1 MSETVVDALV
11 RDGGE
16 ENPGTAAVFHGMLA
30 TMAEVLER
38 LDERLSTLE
47 ATIVGQTT
55 ATRTTTQRMAAELP
69 DAIGAA
75 VADAV
80 GGLGAPDALARLD
93 ARLADVEAAVSRPDT
108 SALEARLDA
117 LIATV
122 EAAADRPVTALTGRF
137 DELAPMLEGAARSHG
152 EALAERLDAL
162 TAAVEAAADRPAEAL
177 TERLDALAAAVE
189 AAGDRPAE
197 MLAERLD
204 ALAAAVEAAADRPAE
219 ALTERL
225 DALAAA
231 VEAAG
236 DRPAEVLAE
245 RLDALAAAVEAA
257 PAEALA
263 ERLDGLATTVSDA
276 VEAAAAANAETLTA
290 RIDALAGTVVAAS
303 AAPGAL
309 AAEMRAAVD
318 AALAEARTETG
329 ERIER
334 VADALAALASPAQP
348 PDIGALLDERLA
360 AVTAGI
366 ADLLTR
372 AGAAA
377 PEESEPTRALARS
390 LARLEADVA
399 EARAET
405 AMSVQAVAARIEEA
419 VAVARGRDE
428 EVLRRAVEAVEAVVA
443 NAARIEAAVS
453 EGRAE
458 GERDRKGKLGKAEV
472 ETVGRLAD
480 RIADLQEA
488 VNRSRGETTTAVER
502 LAAELSE
509 RVAAPPPAPAEGTL
523 DELADRLARVEAV
536 VTAARHEDEARATA
550 LVSDVQTTLG
560 AGLERLLTHATG
572 NGELV
577 AADIRAALAR
587 LAEVGA
593 GVESMSTTLAGVN
606 EQVARLAADDRT
618 RPVLLAI
625 ETASHD
631 QQEAVAELQAALVR
645 RIDGRTA
652 ALARVLDGVG
662 ELGPLLQRLDA
673 AADQDEARA
682 KSLERLLGDLRD
694 DLAKE
699 VGGLA
704 KRQVGSMRLLERVT
718 AALDDEQRRLEGVQ
732 SLCQSVAAAVEQQA
746 AVGSR
751 MAELVLETRSAM
763 RSDVER
769 LESTVHL
776 DNVKR
781 QQHDHARL
789 AQVAAGVSEVVERE
803 TALVAQRVAALAST
817 VESLRNAFHLGR
829 EDLQPTSA

>member
-1 MSETVVDALV
+1 M
-11 RDGGE
+11 DGGG

-80 GGLGAPDALARLD
+80 GRTGAPESLARLD

-117 LIATV
+117 LIA
-122 EAAADRPVTALTGRF
+122 
-137 DELAPMLEGAARSHG
+137 
-152 EALAERLDAL
+152 
-162 TAAVEAAADRPAEAL
+162 AVEAAADRPAEAL
-177 TERLDALAAAVE
+177 AGRFDELASTLEVAAGSAAGAVGERLDALLAAVE
-189 AAGDRPAE
+189 TAADRRADA
-197 MLAERLD
+197 LAERLD
-204 ALAAAVEAAADRPAE
+204 ALAAAVE
-219 ALTERL
+219 T
-225 DALAAA
+225 
-231 VEAAG
+231 AG
-236 DRPAEVLAE
+236 DRPAEALAE
-245 RLDALAAAVEAA
+245 RLDALAAAVETAA
-257 PAEALA
+257 DRPDEALA
-263 ERLDGLATTVSDA
+263 ERLDGLATTVNDA
-276 VEAAAAANAETLTA
+276 VGAAAAANVEALTA
-290 RIDALAGTVVAAS
+290 RIDALAGSVVAAQ

-318 AALAEARTETG
+318 AALAEARTEAG

-334 VADALAALASPAQP
+334 VADALAALAQPAP
-348 PDIGALLDERLA
+348 TPTPELGALLDERLA

-372 AGAAA
+372 SGATISD
-377 PEESEPTRALARS
+377 ESDTTRALARS

-405 AMSVQAVAARIEEA
+405 AMSVQSVAARIEET

-428 EVLRRAVEAVEAVVA
+428 EVLRRAVEAVEAMVA
-443 NAARIEAAVS
+443 NAARIEAAVT

-458 GERDRKGKLGKAEV
+458 GDRDRKGKLGKAEV

-502 LAAELSE
+502 LAADLSQ
-509 RVAAPPPAPAEGTL
+509 RAATPSPSPADGTL

-536 VTAARHEDEARATA
+536 VTAARQEDEARATA

-577 AADIRAALAR
+577 AADIRASLAR
-587 LAEVGA
+587 LAEVAA
-593 GVESMSTTLAGVN
+593 GVESMSTTLSGVN
-606 EQVARLAADDRT
+606 EQVTRLASDDRT

-652 ALARVLDGVG
+652 ALARVMEGVG

-682 KSLERLLGDLRD
+682 KSLERLLSDLRD

-817 VESLRNAFHLGR
+817 VESLRNAFHLNR

>member
-1 MSETVVDALV
+1 M
-11 RDGGE
+11 DGGE
-16 ENPGTAAVFHGMLA
+16 ENPGAAAVFHGMLA

-75 VADAV
+75 VAEAV
-80 GGLGAPDALARLD
+80 GRTGAPEALARLD
-93 ARLADVEAAVSRPDT
+93 ARLADIEAAVSRPDT
-108 SALEARLDA
+108 SALEARLDT
-117 LIATV
+117 LI
-122 EAAADRPVTALTGRF
+122 
-137 DELAPMLEGAARSHG
+137 
-152 EALAERLDAL
+152 
-162 TAAVEAAADRPAEAL
+162 AAVEAAADRPVEAL
-177 TERLDALAAAVE
+177 TTRFDDVAPTLEAAARSAVD
-189 AAGDRPAE
+189 AV
-197 MLAERLD
+197 AERLD
-204 ALAAAVEAAADRPAE
+204 ALASAIEGAGDRPAE
-219 ALTERL
+219 AVVERL
-225 DALAAA
+225 DALARAI
-231 VEAAG
+231 EAAG
-236 DRPAEVLAE
+236 ERPAEVLS
-245 RLDALAAAVEAA
+245 
-257 PAEALA
+257 
-263 ERLDGLATTVSDA
+263 ERLDGLAAHVNDA
-276 VEAAAAANAETLTA
+276 VEAAAAANVETLTA
-290 RIDALAGTVVAAS
+290 RIDALAGTVAAAQ

-318 AALAEARTETG
+318 AALAEARTEAG

-334 VADALAALASPAQP
+334 VADALAALATPSTP
-348 PDIGALLDERLA
+348 PDLGALLDERLA

-372 AGAAA
+372 SGATA
-377 PEESEPTRALARS
+377 PDESESEATRALARS

-399 EARAET
+399 EARAEA
-405 AMSVQAVAARIEEA
+405 AMSVQSVAARIEET

-428 EVLRRAVEAVEAVVA
+428 EVLRRAVEAVEAMVA
-443 NAARIEAAVS
+443 NAARIEAAVT
-453 EGRAE
+453 EGRAD
-458 GERDRKGKLGKAEV
+458 GERDRDRKGKLGKAEV

-502 LAAELSE
+502 LAAELSQ
-509 RVAAPPPAPAEGTL
+509 RAATTSPAPAEAAL
-523 DELADRLARVEAV
+523 DELADRLARVEAT
-536 VTAARHEDEARATA
+536 VTAARQEDDARATA

-587 LAEVGA
+587 LAEVAA

-652 ALARVLDGVG
+652 ALARVLEGVG

-682 KSLERLLGDLRD
+682 KSLERLLSDLRD

-817 VESLRNAFHLGR
+817 VESLRNAFHLNR
-829 EDLQPTSA
+829 EDLQATSA